1 MVQVAKGLKEVSVQ
15 EGMLS
20 VLGTSQC
27 PHREPSKG
35 LWGQAEAPMMAA
47 VSEGGS
53 GGVMGRGGRQGGHNY
68 VAEPGESSGC
78 PRGQWVL
85 KARVPTRG

>member
-53 GGVMGRGGRQGGHNY
+53 GG
-68 VAEPGESSGC
+68 
-78 PRGQWVL
+78 
-85 KARVPTRG
+85 